1 MRKRAFKLSDEPF
14 KFAAK
19 VIDPANDDSLPEEEA
34 APTGRG
40 RMEADIARVAGADD
54 GDYPSGAMPD
64 GGHAARKARNA
75 SDDKTAATDS
85 DDVVSEIATP
95 LGRAHKLAGRQDPAL
110 LREDPDGTVSEIDVF
125 KFGTTP
131 ASRQDTGGPKGKG
144 GGDQDVSA
152 TYSDEAIS
160 ELRYM
165 IEEEKLAGDI
175 YETFYDMYGLKVFK
189 NIARSE
195 DRHFNA
201 VIKQADKIGIDT
213 DEFQFAPSGAFLD
226 AELQALYD
234 TLLNRLH
241 DRLPDAQ
248 IAVLATFPSPLNA
261 RRADLIQAVNDR
273 IAEAAHDKPWLT
285 LIDANAV
292 LKTPSGAPDRSL
304 FLFDRVHL
312 NKAGYARW
320 AQILRPKL
328 LELWRQQLH

>member
-19 VIDPANDDSLPEEEA
+19 VIDPAIDDSLPEEEA
-34 APTGRG
+34 APTGKG
-40 RMEADIARVAGADD
+40 RMETDTARVAGADD

-95 LGRAHKLAGRQDPAL
+95 LGRAHRLAGRQDPAL
-110 LREDPDGTVSEIDVF
+110 QREDPDGTVSEIDVF

-131 ASRQDTGGPKGKG
+131 AGRQDTGGPKGKG
-144 GGDQDVSA
+144 DGKGDDSA

-175 YETFYDMYGLKVFK
+175 YETFHDMYGLKVFK

-213 DEFQFAPSGAFLD
+213 DEFLFEPSGGFLD

-234 TLLNRLH
+234 TLLEAGSESLTAALEVGVAIESKDITDIAAAIEDVEGTRLAKVYGN
-241 DRLPDAQ
+241 L
-248 IAVLATFPSPLNA
+248 
-261 RRADLIQAVNDR
+261 
-273 IAEAAHDKPWLT
+273 LT
-285 LIDANAV
+285 GSENHLSAFE
-292 LKTPSGAPDRSL
+292 SL
-304 FLFDRVHL
+304 LV
-312 NKAGYARW
+312 
-320 AQILRPKL
+320 
-328 LELWRQQLH
+328 